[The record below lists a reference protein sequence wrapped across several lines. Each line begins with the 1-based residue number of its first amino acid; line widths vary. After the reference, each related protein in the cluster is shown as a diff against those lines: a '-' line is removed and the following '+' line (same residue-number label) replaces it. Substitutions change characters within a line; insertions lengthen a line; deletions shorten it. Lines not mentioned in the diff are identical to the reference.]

1 MTYLFVSIPLLYS
14 IALIAVPA
22 FFYRQPERLPMKF
35 LSGMVLCPAMRK
47 VYAMALT
54 ILILLLSFSFYK
66 ANGVSLYLLP
76 CFLYGFML
84 LRFRLADAM
93 LCWLQRDR
101 MLQGLMFGA
110 ILLTMM
116 EPQLLSFSLSLA
128 MTQLAAM
135 FYPSRKVLR
144 MADNPTLYQGEVGIH
159 KLIRE
164 NYF

>member
-1 MTYLFVSIPLLYS
+1 MLFRSI
-14 IALIAVPA
+14 
-22 FFYRQPERLPMKF
+22 
-35 LSGMVLCPAMRK
+35 
-47 VYAMALT
+47 
-54 ILILLLSFSFYK
+54 
-66 ANGVSLYLLP
+66 
-76 CFLYGFML
+76 
-84 LRFRLADAM
+84 LR
-93 LCWLQRDR
+93 WLQRDR

-128 MTQLAAM
+128 LTQLAAT

-159 KLIRE
+159 TLIRE